1 MAERLLVAVQET
13 NAAEIYEAFWITELK
28 PRLNSTIHKLEY
40 GPQEPPDLHFA
51 QEIKRYL
58 DLYLLRERA
67 QLFGSRMI
75 DIYAQSAVPKKSA
88 ADFSQWTQDHFDQEF
103 GQGFSLI
110 GISQLISSQ
119 EKTITLIAQRINEAL
134 GLDYLR
140 RSFDAA
146 ISAIAQ
152 DYYTGPV
159 EIVINDYIARAE
171 KEPRRWRNVYP
182 GFTNEGV
189 RGLE

>member
-1 MAERLLVAVQET
+1 MDALRAQPGGRAGVYFIYDGDDLLYIGKAANVTARLAAHLSSDKTGIGKFIAGDISVAERLLVAVQET

-58 DLYLLRERA
+58 DLHLLRERA

-75 DIYAQSAVPKKSA
+75 DVYAQSAAPKKSA
-88 ADFSQWTQDHFDQEF
+88 ADFSQWTEDHFDQEF

-110 GISQLISSQ
+110 GISQLVMAFKMQ
-119 EKTITLIAQRINEAL
+119 L
-134 GLDYLR
+134 
-140 RSFDAA
+140 
-146 ISAIAQ
+146 
-152 DYYTGPV
+152 
-159 EIVINDYIARAE
+159 
-171 KEPRRWRNVYP
+171 
-182 GFTNEGV
+182 
-189 RGLE
+189 